1 LDPGEA
7 EGFAFA
13 AVVQNQKHWERYRR
27 EFLPGLLAH
36 DPQFFARLLDQS
48 AFSFDVDAPS
58 EPFVKPTLILAG
70 KQDHISGY
78 REQWDIL
85 ENYPRATFVVLDR
98 AGHRLQIEQEALF
111 NSLVNE
117 WLDRVELG

>member
-1 LDPGEA
+1 MPVWPSG
-7 EGFAFA
+7 
-13 AVVQNQKHWERYRR
+13 
-27 EFLPGLLAH
+27 
-36 DPQFFARLLDQS
+36 
-48 AFSFDVDAPS
+48 S

-78 REQWDIL
+78 RGQWDIL

-111 NSLVNE
+111 NALVNE